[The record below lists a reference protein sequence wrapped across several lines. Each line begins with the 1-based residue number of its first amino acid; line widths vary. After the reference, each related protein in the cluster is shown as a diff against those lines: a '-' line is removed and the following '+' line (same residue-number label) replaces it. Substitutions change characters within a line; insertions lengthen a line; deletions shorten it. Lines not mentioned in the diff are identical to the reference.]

1 MDNLLI
7 YNKIS
12 ISPERQGGIPN
23 LPFMYDLRN
32 ILPRQMEKYPKIPTI
47 AEFYSPKKYLLTKLI
62 TSCMTYGMA
71 SITKKM
77 IRGKPYYYARE
88 CKRVNGKPK
97 IVWQQY
103 LGRPEDIINAMT
115 RGPLEAEAMP
125 KPKEAIIVEFGAVTA
140 LYDLAKRLELSE
152 HIDRHVPKQ
161 GQGPTVGE
169 YLLVAILN
177 RCVAPCSKSSIAKWF
192 QGTVLRR
199 IMELDSRQLSS
210 QRFWENMDRVT
221 RQAIESIERDITIQM
236 VRDFAIDLKH
246 VLFDGT
252 NFFTFIDTFNERSTL
267 AQRGKSKEGRRA
279 LRIVGL
285 ALLVSADF
293 HVPLFHRTYPG
304 NQVDAPTFSSL
315 TEELVRRYREI
326 TDGAEHVTIIF
337 DKGNNSQDNLQAIEE
352 SPYHFIGSLVPTQH
366 PDLLAIPDSM
376 FRPLDEEGLPG
387 VQVYRCRREVFK
399 AQRTVLVTYN
409 ENLFV
414 AQSRTLLRE
423 IAKRQKLFRQ
433 IQYQLR
439 RHREGKVRGGNP
451 PTLEGVSKKV
461 QGWLKAR
468 HMKELF
474 QVQITKSEGLPKLT
488 YRFDNRAWEQLQ
500 ATLLGK
506 TILFTDNDHWS
517 DVEIIRGYRSQ
528 HHVETAF
535 RRMKDCHHIALRP
548 QYHWTDQKV
557 EVHVFCCVLA
567 LMLCSLLRRELHRK
581 GIDRSIPDLLDEL
594 AIIHEVGIV
603 YPPQVGQE
611 LPTIQTTLSQ
621 MTEEQ
626 RSLYEALNLERYCSR
641 SVQVIRK
648 CH

>member
-1 MDNLLI
+1 MDNSLI
-7 YNKIS
+7 RNEFSVSAYCRHRTMR
-12 ISPERQGGIPN
+12 P
-23 LPFMYDLRN
+23 PFMYDLRN
-32 ILPRQMEKYPKIPTI
+32 ILPRRLQATSTYAISNR
-47 AEFYSPKKYLLTKLI
+47 FSRHKKYLLTLPCQF
-62 TSCMTYGMA
+62 CMTYIMA

-88 CKRVNGKPK
+88 CKRVDGKPK

-103 LGRPEDIINAMT
+103 LGRPEDIINAVKQ
-115 RGPLEAEAMP
+115 GPSPAKAMP
-125 KPKEAIIVEFGAVTA
+125 RPKEAVIVEFGALAA
-140 LYDLAKRLELSE
+140 LYDLAKRLNLSE

-161 GQGPTVGE
+161 GRGSTVGE

-177 RCVAPCSKSSIAKWF
+177 RCVAPRSKSGIAKWF
-192 QGTVLRR
+192 QSTLLRR
-199 IMELDSRQLSS
+199 IMDLDSGQLSS

-221 RQAIESIERDITIQM
+221 HQAIESIERDITIQM
-236 VRDFAIDLKH
+236 VRDFDIDLKR

-252 NFFTFIDTFNERSTL
+252 NFFTFIDTFNQRSSL
-267 AQRGKSKEGRRA
+267 AQRGKSKEGRES

-315 TEELVRRYREI
+315 TEELVSRYRAI

-366 PDLLAIPDSM
+366 PDLLTIPARE
-376 FRPLDEEGLPG
+376 FRTLDEEGLPG
-387 VQVYRCRREVFK
+387 VRVYRCQREVFK

-409 ENLFV
+409 ENLFI

-423 IAKRQKLFRQ
+423 IAKRQKFLRQ
-433 IQYQLR
+433 LQHQLR
-439 RHREGKVRGGNP
+439 RHREGKVGRGSP
-451 PTLEGVSKKV
+451 PTMEGVSKKV
-461 QGWLKAR
+461 RGWLKAR

-474 QVQITKSEGLPKLT
+474 PVQISQTAGLPNLT
-488 YRFDNRAWEQLQ
+488 YRFDNRAWVHLQ
-500 ATLLGK
+500 NNLLGK

-517 DVEIIRGYRSQ
+517 DVAIVRGYRSQ

-594 AIIHEVGIV
+594 GTIREVGIL
-603 YPPQVGQE
+603 YPPQDGKE
-611 LPTIQTTLSQ
+611 EPTIQITLSQ
-621 MTEEQ
+621 MSEEQ
-626 RSLYEALNLERYCSR
+626 HILYEALNLERYCSQ
-641 SVQVIRK
+641 SM
-648 CH
+648 